1 MVRSVKPSSFAE
13 PARAELARSRT
24 ATANRELR
32 RMFIRSSLTKPAH
45 ASSVLLHAQV
55 WDSGPVVELARG
67 GGVARL
73 VVEASGPDL
82 GKQRQPGRTAPA
94 RFLLD
99 EREQRAPDAAPADV
113 VDHRHPLDLRYP
125 RRREDQAPGAAGHAI
140 QRSQHVDGVAR
151 VVRIQL
157 VAGSHALLLHENGP
171 AQSKTLLD
179 FLATLRDA
187 NVDHAFLG
195 ARNRSVA
202 TAQSTTPRPR
212 KRSSETRSLLENPG
226 NAPPT
231 LMELRKFRV
240 VSESCRNASTVP
252 ITAAPAIRPDA
263 NSTPGPLSASTP
275 LTLFFEVRS
284 TMYRARAPT

>member
-1 MVRSVKPSSFAE
+1 MVRSVKPSSFTE
-13 PARAELARSRT
+13 PARAEPARNTT
-24 ATANRELR
+24 ATANSELR
-32 RMFIRSSLTKPAH
+32 RMFIRGSLTKPAG

-55 WDSGPVVELARG
+55 WDSGPVIEHARG
-67 GGVARL
+67 GVVARL
-73 VVEASGPDL
+73 LVELPGPDL
-82 GKQRQPGRTAPA
+82 RRQRQPRRAAPP
-94 RFLLD
+94 RFFLD
-99 EREQRAPDAAPADV
+99 ELEQRAADAAPADV
-113 VDHRHPLDLRYP
+113 ADHRHPLDLRHA
-125 RRREDQAPGAAGHAI
+125 RRGEDQARGAAGHAVQPS
-140 QRSQHVDGVAR
+140 QRVHGVAR

-202 TAQSTTPRPR
+202 TAQSTTPRQR
-212 KRSSETRSLLENPG
+212 NRSSETRSLLANPG

-231 LMELRKFRV
+231 LTELRKFRV

-275 LTLFFEVRS
+275 LARFFEVRS
-284 TMYRARAPT
+284 TT